1 MISSLTGTVDTVGL
15 HSAVIDVNGFG
26 MLVNATP
33 ETLAGLREGHEV
45 RVYTTMV
52 VREDSMTLYGFADT
66 SAREVFEVL
75 QSVSGIGPR
84 LALAVLAVLSPEQ
97 VRVAVTEGDT
107 KALTQVP
114 GVGPKVAQRMALE
127 LAGKLAPTGSDAA
140 PGGQPSADEVWRAN
154 VLDALTGLG
163 WKEKD
168 AVKAVDA
175 FAEEQPDLIATG
187 DMPAILRAVLAGI
200 GRSRGGR

>member
-33 ETLAGLREGHEV
+33 ETLAGLREGCEA
-45 RVYTTMV
+45 RIYTTMV

-84 LALAVLAVLSPEQ
+84 LALAVLAVLSPDQ
-97 VRVAVTEGDT
+97 VRAAVSEGDT
-107 KALTQVP
+107 KALTKVP

-127 LAGKLAPTGSDAA
+127 LAGKLAPAASDGAA
-140 PGGQPSADEVWRAN
+140 EGQPGADDVWRAN

-175 FAEEQPDLIATG
+175 FAEEQPDLVATG

-200 GRSRGGR
+200 GRNRGGR